1 MCINAAE
8 TWTEHPSVPTFLM
21 VSVLLHRR
29 RKACQNGLR
38 YTDPSW
44 SRRGKR
50 DTRKRWG
57 EREREQSR
65 RVQMSDQAAGS
76 KGKGK
81 KKENKQ
87 RLP

>member
-29 RKACQNGLR
+29 RKAWQNGLR

-57 EREREQSR
+57 EKERAVPESSE
-65 RVQMSDQAAGS
+65 MSDHAAGS
-76 KGKGK
+76 EGKGK